1 MPYVTWKQ
9 LEYVAFLQ
17 TVDIKANDTLI
28 LATFPFE
35 SD

>member
-1 MPYVTWKQ
+1 MTWKQ

-17 TVDIKANDTLI
+17 TLDIKANGALV
-28 LATFPFE
+28 LAAFPFE